1 MSAVHACSSL
11 SSNACN
17 SAALISSRAVATIA
31 AVPAHPALT
40 HRVCPP
46 CWRPPDGTA
55 RGIAKLAPAL
65 CIIGNCANCPA
76 HCLQMGARSPGRNSC
91 HHTPCSITQVP
102 IEYIPAPPFG
112 TCSYTGDLVE
122 CFLLKARSWQSGA
135 IAELW
140 AAQCQSHRALAPLQP
155 PTSTSSCGILCS
167 VAESDLS
174 LSTWLTL

>member
-1 MSAVHACSSL
+1 MQLRCTHLIESRGHNCCCTCTPSTHSSCMSPL
-11 SSNACN
+11 
-17 SAALISSRAVATIA
+17 
-31 AVPAHPALT
+31 
-40 HRVCPP
+40 P

-135 IAELW
+135 TAELW
-140 AAQCQSHRALAPLQP
+140 AAQCQSRRALAPLQP

-167 VAESDLS
+167 VADSDLS